1 VSGYRPVR
9 QQHLFDRG
17 TLGALSAVPLFIV
30 MGEILFRSG
39 AMDVL
44 FDSLDRLIGRIRGR
58 QYVLCIVLSAILGAL
73 SGAAMAVAGLLGR
86 SLFPTMRKRGYDTQ
100 FSAGTDPGG
109 REPRSDHSRR
119 ACSAVIHRDAR
130 GRVRRQDADR
140 RHSARAA
147 AHRHVPGLRGD
158 PRPHHAVA
166 GARPRR
172 RCGRPQGPAA

>member
-1 VSGYRPVR
+1 MSWWVALSGGMVLLLSLFLLGVPIFVAFVVLNVIGVLVFFGVSGFG
-9 QQHLFDRG
+9 LFANSIYSTA

-86 SLFPTMRKRGYDTQ
+86 SLFPDHAQARLRHPVLGRD
-100 FSAGTDPGG
+100 DPGG
-109 REPRSDHSRR
+109 REPRSDHSAER
-119 ACSAVIHRDAR
+119 ARGHHRDAR
-130 GRVRRQDADR
+130 GRV
-140 RHSARAA
+140 SPAR
-147 AHRHVPGLRGD
+147 
-158 PRPHHAVA
+158 
-166 GARPRR
+166 
-172 RCGRPQGPAA
+172 C